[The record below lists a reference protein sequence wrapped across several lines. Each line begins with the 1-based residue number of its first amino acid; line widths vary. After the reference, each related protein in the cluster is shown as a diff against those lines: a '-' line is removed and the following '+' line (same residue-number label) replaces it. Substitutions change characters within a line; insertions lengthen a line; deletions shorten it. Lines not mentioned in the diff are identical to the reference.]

1 MDQVG
6 KRLEIDGSY
15 AVLPG
20 LIIVTFGDVETH
32 TSETHL
38 IRCSRSLDIGK
49 LERSNIIAYRIAK
62 GELDLDE
69 ATALLDGIIKEP
81 PTWGPAMTI
90 LGYIAS
96 SAFVAPL
103 FFNGSWTDC
112 WVSAI
117 FGLVGKKKLIILN
130 LIYCFFSICK
140 KANIHFNF
148 SWYFDIYIRK
158 DTHA

>member
-20 LIIVTFGDVETH
+20 LIVVTFGDIETH

-38 IRCSRSLDIGK
+38 IRCSRSLDMGK
-49 LERSNIIAYRIAK
+49 MERSNIIAQRIAK
-62 GELDLDE
+62 GELSLDE
-69 ATALLDGIIKEP
+69 ATAVLDGIIHEP
-81 PTWGPAMTI
+81 PTWSPPFVI
-90 LGYIAS
+90 LGYILS

-117 FGLVGKKKLIILN
+117 FGLVGKIISNFKIIVN
-130 LIYCFFSICK
+130 LC
-140 KANIHFNF
+140 IHFF
-148 SWYFDIYIRK
+148 YFCV
-158 DTHA
+158 